1 MSGQSVDLETRLK
14 RMIAATG
21 PIDVATYMTYC
32 LSDPEHGY
40 YTTGDPI
47 GAKGDF
53 ITAPEISQMFGELVG
68 IYFLSIWKQCGSPT
82 PFHLCELGPG
92 KGTLMADM
100 LRAIRSDSTAK
111 DALNIHLVEVSPS
124 LRSHQRNAL
133 EPLNQT
139 VKWHDKIDS
148 LPDAP
153 VFFIANEFFDCLPIH
168 QWVRHQDQWFE
179 RVVGLDD
186 TGQLGFGLG
195 ALRQSP
201 NTSQTQSLEEGA
213 IWEQSPA
220 NEAIMSGL
228 AHHISQSGGA
238 GLFIDYGYIE
248 AGFGDTL
255 QAMRRHAFADP
266 LTNPGKQDLTAH
278 VDFSALRNSA
288 MSLLEMSEHP
298 KALHVPEPITQGEF
312 LLNLGLLERA
322 GNLGAGKSTQE
333 QETIRD
339 AVERLAAP
347 DQMGELFKVLAI
359 LPNGI
364 SLP

>member
-1 MSGQSVDLETRLK
+1 MNGSWGW
-14 RMIAATG
+14 M
-21 PIDVATYMTYC
+21 
-32 LSDPEHGY
+32 
-40 YTTGDPI
+40 TTG
-47 GAKGDF
+47 KL
-53 ITAPEISQMFGELVG
+53 T
-68 IYFLSIWKQCGSPT
+68 
-82 PFHLCELGPG
+82 
-92 KGTLMADM
+92 
-100 LRAIRSDSTAK
+100 
-111 DALNIHLVEVSPS
+111 
-124 LRSHQRNAL
+124 
-133 EPLNQT
+133 
-139 VKWHDKIDS
+139 
-148 LPDAP
+148 
-153 VFFIANEFFDCLPIH
+153 
-168 QWVRHQDQWFE
+168 
-179 RVVGLDD
+179 
-186 TGQLGFGLG
+186 FGLG

-201 NTSQTQSLEEGA
+201 NTSQIQGLEEGA

-333 QETIRD
+333 QEAIRD